1 MIDAITQPFIEFSF
15 MRRAL
20 VGCLALSLG
29 APPIGVF
36 LMLRR
41 MSLMGDAMSHAIL
54 PGAAIGYLLA
64 GLSLFAMSLGGF
76 AAGLAV
82 ALSAGLI
89 ARSTVLREDAS
100 LAAFYLVS
108 LALGVL
114 IVSVRGSNIDLLHVL
129 FGTVLALDDQALLL
143 VASISTLS
151 LLVLAV
157 IYRPLVLECFDLQ
170 FLRSTSDFSSPTYF
184 NFLVLVVLNL
194 VSGFQALGTLMAVGI
209 MLLPAV
215 TARFW
220 ADDVSGLI
228 LVAILVAFAASL
240 TGLLLSY
247 YANVPTGPA
256 IILLAGVFCPNGD
269 AHVYEPTPADAKNL
283 AAAQILFTNGLGF
296 EGWMDR
302 LEKSSGFKGTVVVA
316 STGVKPRTMVEDAKT
331 ITDPPCL
338 AEPRQRQTLR
348 HQYPRRA
355 DRRRSGRQVVLRSEY
370 SQISRRNRQG
380 RIRREGGA
388 RRAPARSAQDH
399 HEPRRLRLFRC
410 GLRARDHRP

>member
-1 MIDAITQPFIEFSF
+1 MIDAVISPFIEFSF

-82 ALSAGLI
+82 ALAAGLV

-129 FGTVLALDDQALLL
+129 FGTVLALDDAALIL
-143 VASISTLS
+143 VASIATIS
-151 LLVLAV
+151 LAVLAV
-157 IYRPLVLECFDLQ
+157 IYRPLVLECFDPQ
-170 FLRSTSDFSSPTYF
+170 FLRSASSLSSPTHLT
-184 NFLVLVVLNL
+184 FLVLVVLNL
-194 VSGFQALGTLMAVGI
+194 VAGFQALGTLMAVGI
-209 MLLPAV
+209 MLLPAIA
-215 TARFW
+215 ARFW
-220 ADDVSGLI
+220 AEDISAMV
-228 LVAILVAFAASL
+228 LVAVLIAFAASL
-240 TGLLLSY
+240 SGLLLSY

-256 IILLAGVFCPNGD
+256 IILLCGIF
-269 AHVYEPTPADAKNL
+269 YL
-283 AAAQILFTNGLGF
+283 LSML
-296 EGWMDR
+296 
-302 LEKSSGFKGTVVVA
+302 L
-316 STGVKPRTMVEDAKT
+316 GVKGGFIYRLVPRKHLEA
-331 ITDPPCL
+331 
-338 AEPRQRQTLR
+338 
-348 HQYPRRA
+348 
-355 DRRRSGRQVVLRSEY
+355 
-370 SQISRRNRQG
+370 
-380 RIRREGGA
+380 
-388 RRAPARSAQDH
+388 
-399 HEPRRLRLFRC
+399 
-410 GLRARDHRP
+410 